1 MSGDDMRIIKE
12 LYLFAKESM
21 IVQFIL
27 YLFYIFI
34 LILLSSGVAVS
45 IASMICLISFYFTIY
60 YVFFDRDIIKENVF
74 FLTLGLLI
82 CPLAVATF
90 GLLLANILFSINGIF
105 VFFYYLI
112 SIFALTLYIIIK
124 ENINLNQLKVAL
136 EYNSAIL
143 TILVSSVIIYSYM
156 NNDFSHLF
164 NTFDS
169 SIKKLDR
176 PDLIEKSIVLISFPF
191 LISNILTKTIV
202 EHISY
207 RRSQ

>member
-1 MSGDDMRIIKE
+1 MRIIKE